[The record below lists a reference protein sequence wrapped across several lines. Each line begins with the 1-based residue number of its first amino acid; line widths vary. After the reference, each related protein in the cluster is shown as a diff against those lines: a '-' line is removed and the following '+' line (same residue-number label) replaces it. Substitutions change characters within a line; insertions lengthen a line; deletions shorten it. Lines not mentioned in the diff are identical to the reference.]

1 MTTPRKY
8 IWTDC
13 AVDRVI
19 DGDTVSM
26 HLCRNEFVRIDLG
39 FKLYMD
45 VLPLR
50 TTQTLRLF
58 GINAPETR
66 GVVDRTPGLATKIEL
81 ERLLHMGKI
90 TVETIKPDKYGDRYL
105 GVIRVTPFPLV
116 SGEATGEPEF
126 EVSQRLVETGFAKPY
141 LPG

>member
-13 AVDRVI
+13 SVDRVI

-26 HLCRNEFVRIDLG
+26 HLCRNEFVNVDLG

-45 VLPLR
+45 ILPLR

-81 ERLLHMGKI
+81 ERLLTMGKL

-105 GVIRVTPFPLV
+105 GVIRVTPF
-116 SGEATGEPEF
+116 SITGEPEF
-126 EVSQRLVETGFAKPY
+126 EIGQRLVETGFAKPY
-141 LPG
+141 LL

>member
-1 MTTPRKY
+1 
-8 IWTDC
+8 
-13 AVDRVI
+13 VI

-26 HLCRNEFVRIDLG
+26 HLCRNEFVNVDLG

-45 VLPLR
+45 ILPLR

-66 GVVDRTPGLATKIEL
+66 GVADRGPGLATKIEL
-81 ERLLHMGKI
+81 ERLLNVGKL

-105 GVIRVTPFPLV
+105 GVIRVTPI
-116 SGEATGEPEF
+116 TGEPEF
-126 EVSQRLVETGFAKPY
+126 EIGQRLVETGFAKPY
-141 LPG
+141 LLG